1 MNPVIQF
8 TSEADDTLKVT
19 LSGVNVSIANA
30 IRRTLLADIP
40 SVVFRTAPYEESR
53 ATILTNT
60 TRLNNEI
67 LKQRLSCIPVHITD
81 LKDFD
86 LTKYIMELNVENISD
101 TTMIVTTKDF
111 VVKGVDTG
119 KPISEA
125 DNKKIF
131 PPDSYTG
138 DYIDFVRLRPRI
150 SDEIPGEKI
159 NLTCEFSIG
168 TGKQDGMF
176 SSVATCAYGFT
187 VDEKEME
194 VKLNKKRKD
203 WKDDGKTEKEIE
215 NFESKNW
222 ILLEGA
228 RIVKKDSYDF
238 VVESV
243 GVYTNMELLTMSC
256 DILIDRLRGL
266 DEVIDQD
273 QLKINISQNTMTNC
287 FDIIL
292 ENEDYTI
299 GKVIEYVLYAK
310 FFEQAPQQK
319 AQQDDKDDKVL
330 SYCGFKK
337 MHPHDPDSIIRLA
350 YLEPSDRTTIKGHL
364 KECIADAIQVYDT
377 CKKKFSKM
385 TKDK

>member
-1 MNPVIQF
+1 MKLVVQF
-8 TSEADDTLKVT
+8 TSDADDTLKFT
-19 LSGVNVSIANA
+19 LSGVNVSLANA

-40 SVVFRTAPYEESR
+40 SIVFRTAPYEESR

-67 LKQRLSCIPVHITD
+67 LKQRLSCIPIHITD

-86 LTKYIMELNVENISD
+86 FKKYIMELNVENISD

-111 VVKGVDTG
+111 VVKSVDTG

-131 PPDSYTG
+131 PTDSYTG

-150 SDEIPGEKI
+150 SNEIPGEKI
-159 NLTCEFSIG
+159 HLTCEFSIG

-187 VDEKEME
+187 VDEKEMDI
-194 VKLNKKRKD
+194 KLNKKRKD
-203 WKDDGKTEKEIE
+203 WKDAGKTEKEIE

-222 ILLEGA
+222 VLLEGA

-238 VVESV
+238 TLESV
-243 GVYTNMELLTMSC
+243 GVYTNMELLVMAC
-256 DILIDRLRGL
+256 DILNERLGDLDKMIEEDR
-266 DEVIDQD
+266 
-273 QLKINISQNTMTNC
+273 LKINISQNTMTNC
-287 FDIIL
+287 FDIVL
-292 ENEDYTI
+292 ENDDYTV
-299 GKVIEYVLYAK
+299 GKVIEYFLYAK
-310 FFEQAPQQK
+310 FFEPA
-319 AQQDDKDDKVL
+319 DKVL

-337 MHPHDPDSIIRLA
+337 MHPHDPDSIIRVA

-364 KECIADAIQVYDT
+364 KECIADAVQVYET
-377 CKKKFSKM
+377 CKSTFKKGGAKS
-385 TKDK
+385 

>member
-1 MNPVIQF
+1 MNPVVQF
-8 TSEADDTLKVT
+8 TSEADDTLTFT

-40 SVVFRTAPYEESR
+40 SVVFRTAPHEESR

-86 LTKYIMELNVENISD
+86 YTKYTMELNVENISD

-111 VVKGVDTG
+111 VVKSVDTG

-159 NLTCEFSIG
+159 HLTCEFSIG
-168 TGKQDGMF
+168 TCKQDGMF
-176 SSVATCAYGFT
+176 SALATCAYGFT

-194 VKLNKKRKD
+194 VKLGKKRKD
-203 WKDDGKTEKEIE
+203 WKDDGKTEKEID

-238 VVESV
+238 IVESV
-243 GVYTNMELLTMSC
+243 GVYTNMELITMAC

-266 DEVIDQD
+266 DQIIEQD
-273 QLKINISQNTMTNC
+273 KLKINISQNTMTNC

-299 GKVIEYVLYAK
+299 GKVVEYVLYSK
-310 FFEQAPQQK
+310 FFEQQEK
-319 AQQDDKDDKVL
+319 GKVL

-350 YLEPSDRTTIKGHL
+350 YLEPTDRTTIKGHL
-364 KECIADAIQVYDT
+364 KECIADAIQVYDK
-377 CKKKFSKM
+377 CKSTFKKGGAKE
-385 TKDK
+385 